1 MNKATEPRQPTSVGK
16 LAVLMVTAF
25 MDMVGVLMII
35 PLLPFYA
42 KSMGAGGLVV
52 GLLVSSF
59 SIAQLLMAPVWGRL
73 SDHYGRRPAL
83 IVGMTASA
91 IAYVIFAFAGSL
103 WLLFLSRV
111 VQGAGGGTVSVI
123 QAYVADAMK
132 PKDRAKALGWLSAST
147 NAGVAIGPLLGA
159 VALKWGTPGPGLLA
173 AGLSVLNIAFAWK
186 FLVESRDLKE
196 ATAARSQPRVSGRS
210 RQAVLEVVTHPN
222 EPASRLIWI
231 YAIAIGA
238 FQGSTAILALFLAV
252 RFGVTAKTIG
262 YFFAYIGV
270 MSVVTRAV
278 ILGWAV
284 EKFGEA
290 RLSRLGLALLA
301 TGLALLPFMYPLSN
315 PVLTYVPLALAVALI
330 PLGTAFTFPC
340 VTSLLSRV
348 VSSRERGL
356 YMGVQQTFGGAAR
369 VIFPVIYGYLFDRV
383 IQLPFLLAAVL
394 VAGTI
399 LLGLRMETYAT
410 ETAEKPA
417 TL

>member
-1 MNKATEPRQPTSVGK
+1 MSKPPEARTPTSVGK

-42 KSMGAGGLVV
+42 KSMGAGGFVV

-91 IAYVIFAFAGSL
+91 IAYVIFAYADSL
-103 WLLFLSRV
+103 WLLFLSRL

-132 PKDRAKALGWLSAST
+132 PKDRARALGWLSAST
-147 NAGVAIGPLLGA
+147 NAGVALGPLLGA

-173 AGLSVLNIAFAWK
+173 AGLSAVNIAFAWK
-186 FLVESRDLKE
+186 FLVESRDLTE
-196 ATAARSQPRVSGRS
+196 ATAARTQPRVLGRS
-210 RQAVLEVVTHPN
+210 RKAVLDVVTHPN

-238 FQGSTAILALFLAV
+238 FQGSTAILALFLAE

-284 EKFGEA
+284 DRLGEA
-290 RLSRLGLALLA
+290 KLSRLGLALLA
-301 TGLALLPFMYPLSN
+301 AGLGLLPFMHPLAN

-383 IQLPFLLAAVL
+383 IELPFLLAAVL

-410 ETAEKPA
+410 ETA
-417 TL
+417 

>member
-1 MNKATEPRQPTSVGK
+1 MTKTPEERQPSSVGK

-25 MDMVGVLMII
+25 MDMVGILMIV
-35 PLLPFYA
+35 PLMPFYA
-42 KSMGAGGLVV
+42 KSMGAGGFVV
-52 GLLVSSF
+52 GLLVASF

-91 IAYVIFAFAGSL
+91 IAYVIFAYAGSL
-103 WLLFLSRV
+103 WLLFLSRI

-123 QAYVADAMK
+123 QAYVADAVK
-132 PKDRAKALGWLSAST
+132 PKDRARALGWLSAST
-147 NAGVAIGPLLGA
+147 NAGVALGPLLGT

-173 AGLSVLNIAFAWK
+173 AALSVVNIAFAWK
-186 FLVESRDLKE
+186 FLVESRDLEE
-196 ATAARSQPRVSGRS
+196 ATAARSQPKAIGRS
-210 RQAVLEVVTHPN
+210 RQAVLQVATHPN

-238 FQGSTAILALFLAV
+238 FQGSTAILALFLAA

-278 ILGWAV
+278 ILGWGV
-284 EKFGEA
+284 DRLGEA
-290 RLSRLGLALLA
+290 KLSRLGLTLLA
-301 TGLALLPFMYPLSN
+301 AGLALLPFMYPLAN

-369 VIFPVIYGYLFDRV
+369 VFFPVVYGFLFDRV
-383 IQLPFLLAAVL
+383 MALPFLLAAVL

-410 ETAEKPA
+410 ETV
-417 TL
+417 

>member
-1 MNKATEPRQPTSVGK
+1 MSGPAVPRERSSVGK

-25 MDMVGVLMII
+25 MDMVGILMII
-35 PLLPFYA
+35 PLMPFYA
-42 KSMGAGGLVV
+42 KSMGAGGFVV
-52 GLLVSSF
+52 GLLVASF

-91 IAYVIFAFAGSL
+91 VAYVIFAYAGSL
-103 WLLFLSRV
+103 WLLFLSRI

-123 QAYVADAMK
+123 QAYVADSLE
-132 PKDRAKALGWLSAST
+132 PKDRAKGLGWLSAAT
-147 NAGVAIGPLLGA
+147 NAGVALGPLLGA

-173 AGLSVLNIAFAWK
+173 AGLSLVNILFAWK
-186 FLVESRDLKE
+186 FLVESRDLDE
-196 ATAARSQPRVSGRS
+196 ASTARSQPRVLGRS
-210 RQAVLEVVTHPN
+210 RRAVIEVATHPN

-238 FQGSTAILALFLAV
+238 FQGSTAVLALFLAV

-270 MSVVTRAV
+270 ISVVTRAV
-278 ILGWAV
+278 ILGRAV
-284 EKFGEA
+284 DRFGEA

-301 TGLALLPFMYPLSN
+301 IGLALLPFMRPLAN
-315 PVLTYVPLALAVALI
+315 PWLTYAPLALAVALI
-330 PLGTAFTFPC
+330 PFGTAFTFPC

-369 VIFPVIYGYLFDRV
+369 VIFPVVYGYLFDRV
-383 IQLPFLLAAVL
+383 IQLPFLVAAVL

-399 LLGLRMETYAT
+399 LLGLRMETYAA
-410 ETAEKPA
+410 ETA
-417 TL
+417 

>member
-1 MNKATEPRQPTSVGK
+1 MSEAPGARKSTSAGK

-25 MDMVGVLMII
+25 MDMVGILMIV
-35 PLLPFYA
+35 PLMPFYA
-42 KSMGAGGLVV
+42 KSMGAGGFVV
-52 GLLVSSF
+52 GLLVASF

-83 IVGMTASA
+83 IVGMAASA
-91 IAYVIFAFAGSL
+91 IAYVIFAYAGSL
-103 WLLFLSRV
+103 WLLFLSRI

-123 QAYVADAMK
+123 QAYVADALK
-132 PKDRAKALGWLSAST
+132 PKDRAKGLGWLSAAT
-147 NAGVAIGPLLGA
+147 NAGVALGPLIGA
-159 VALKWGTPGPGLLA
+159 FALKWGTPGPGLLA
-173 AGLSVLNIAFAWK
+173 AALSLVNILFAWK
-186 FLVESRDLKE
+186 FLVEARDPNE
-196 ATAARSQPRVSGRS
+196 ASEARSQPRVLGRS

-270 MSVVTRAV
+270 IAVVTRAL
-278 ILGWAV
+278 ILGRAV
-284 EKFGEA
+284 DRFGEA
-290 RLSRLGLALLA
+290 RLSRLGLTLLA
-301 TGLALLPFMYPLSN
+301 IGLALLPFMHPLAN
-315 PVLTYVPLALAVALI
+315 RVMTYVPLALAVALI

-356 YMGVQQTFGGAAR
+356 YMGVQQTFGGASR
-369 VIFPVIYGYLFDRV
+369 VIFPVVYGYLFDRV
-383 IQLPFLLAAVL
+383 IELPFLLAAVL

-399 LLGLRMETYAT
+399 LLGLRMETYAA
-410 ETAEKPA
+410 ETA
-417 TL
+417 

>member
-1 MNKATEPRQPTSVGK
+1 MSEPAEARKSTSVGK

-25 MDMVGVLMII
+25 MDMVGILMII
-35 PLLPFYA
+35 PLMPFYA
-42 KSMGAGGLVV
+42 KSMGAGGFVV

-91 IAYVIFAFAGSL
+91 IAYLIFAYANSL
-103 WLLFLSRV
+103 WLLFLSRL

-132 PKDRAKALGWLSAST
+132 PKDRAKALGWLSAAT
-147 NAGVAIGPLLGA
+147 NAGVALGPLLGA
-159 VALKWGTPGPGLLA
+159 VALRWGTPGPGLLA
-173 AGLSVLNIAFAWK
+173 AALSLVNILFAWK
-186 FLVESRDLKE
+186 FLVESRDLAE
-196 ATAARSQPRVSGRS
+196 ASAARSQPRVRGRS

-270 MSVVTRAV
+270 IAVVTRAG

-284 EKFGEA
+284 ERFGEA
-290 RLSRLGLALLA
+290 RLSRLGLTLLA
-301 TGLALLPFMYPLSN
+301 IGLALLPFMYPLAN

-369 VIFPVIYGYLFDRV
+369 VVFPVIYGYLFDRV

-399 LLGLRMETYAT
+399 LLGLRMESYAA
-410 ETAEKPA
+410 ETA
-417 TL
+417 

>member
-1 MNKATEPRQPTSVGK
+1 MSKHPEAGTPANVGK

-42 KSMGAGGLVV
+42 KSMGAGGFVV

-59 SIAQLLMAPVWGRL
+59 SVAQLLMAPVWGRL

-91 IAYVIFAFAGSL
+91 IAYVIFAYADSL
-103 WLLFLSRV
+103 WLLFLSRL

-132 PKDRAKALGWLSAST
+132 PKDRARALGWLSAST
-147 NAGVAIGPLLGA
+147 NAGVALGPLLGA

-173 AGLSVLNIAFAWK
+173 AGLSAVNIAFAWR
-186 FLVESRDLKE
+186 FLAESRDLAE
-196 ATAARSQPRVSGRS
+196 ATAARSQPRTLGRS
-210 RQAVLEVVTHPN
+210 RQAVVQVATHPN

-238 FQGSTAILALFLAV
+238 FQGSTAILALFLAA

-270 MSVVTRAV
+270 MSVFTRAV

-284 EKFGEA
+284 DRLGEA
-290 RLSRLGLALLA
+290 KLSRLGLALLA
-301 TGLALLPFMYPLSN
+301 TGLAILPFMYPLAN

-369 VIFPVIYGYLFDRV
+369 VIFPVVYGYLFDRV

-394 VAGTI
+394 VAGTL
-399 LLGLRMETYAT
+399 LLGLRMETYA
-410 ETAEKPA
+410 AESA
-417 TL
+417 

>member
-1 MNKATEPRQPTSVGK
+1 MTKTPEARQPSSVGK

-25 MDMVGVLMII
+25 MDMVGILMIV
-35 PLLPFYA
+35 PLMPFYA
-42 KSMGAGGLVV
+42 KSMGAGGFVV
-52 GLLVSSF
+52 GLLVASF

-91 IAYVIFAFAGSL
+91 IAYVIFAYAGSL
-103 WLLFLSRV
+103 WLLFLSRI

-123 QAYVADAMK
+123 QAYVADAVK
-132 PKDRAKALGWLSAST
+132 PKDRARALGWLSAST
-147 NAGVAIGPLLGA
+147 NAGVALGPLLGT

-173 AGLSVLNIAFAWK
+173 AALSVVNIAFAWK
-186 FLVESRDLKE
+186 FLVESRDLEE
-196 ATAARSQPRVSGRS
+196 ATAARSQPKAIGRS
-210 RQAVLEVVTHPN
+210 RQAVIQVATHPN

-238 FQGSTAILALFLAV
+238 FQGSTAILALFLAA

-284 EKFGEA
+284 DRLGEA
-290 RLSRLGLALLA
+290 KLSRLGLTLLA
-301 TGLALLPFMYPLSN
+301 TGLALLPFMYPLAN

-369 VIFPVIYGYLFDRV
+369 VFFPVVYGFLFDRV
-383 IQLPFLLAAVL
+383 MALPFLLAAVL

-410 ETAEKPA
+410 ETV
-417 TL
+417 

>member
-1 MNKATEPRQPTSVGK
+1 MSKHPEAGKPANVGK

-42 KSMGAGGLVV
+42 KSMGAGGFVV

-59 SIAQLLMAPVWGRL
+59 SVAQLLMAPVWGRL

-91 IAYVIFAFAGSL
+91 IAYVIFAYADSL
-103 WLLFLSRV
+103 WLLFLSRL

-132 PKDRAKALGWLSAST
+132 PKDRARALGWLSAST
-147 NAGVAIGPLLGA
+147 NAGVALGPLLGA

-173 AGLSVLNIAFAWK
+173 AGLSAVNIAFAWR
-186 FLVESRDLKE
+186 FLAESRDLAE
-196 ATAARSQPRVSGRS
+196 ATAARSQPRALGRS
-210 RQAVLEVVTHPN
+210 RQAVVQVATHPN

-238 FQGSTAILALFLAV
+238 FQGSTAILALFLAA

-270 MSVVTRAV
+270 MSVFTRAV

-284 EKFGEA
+284 DRLGEA
-290 RLSRLGLALLA
+290 KLSRLGLALLA
-301 TGLALLPFMYPLSN
+301 TGLAILPFMYPLAN

-369 VIFPVIYGYLFDRV
+369 VIFPVVYGYLFDRV

-394 VAGTI
+394 VAGTL
-399 LLGLRMETYAT
+399 LLGLRMETYA
-410 ETAEKPA
+410 AESA
-417 TL
+417 

>member
-1 MNKATEPRQPTSVGK
+1 MTEAPEARKSTSAGK

-25 MDMVGVLMII
+25 MDMVGILMIV
-35 PLLPFYA
+35 PLMPFYA
-42 KSMGAGGLVV
+42 KSMGAGGFVV
-52 GLLVSSF
+52 GLLVASF

-83 IVGMTASA
+83 IVGMAASA
-91 IAYVIFAFAGSL
+91 IAYVIFAYAGSL
-103 WLLFLSRV
+103 WLLFLSRI

-123 QAYVADAMK
+123 QAYVADALK
-132 PKDRAKALGWLSAST
+132 PKDRAKGLGWLSAAT
-147 NAGVAIGPLLGA
+147 NAGVALGPLIGA
-159 VALKWGTPGPGLLA
+159 FALKWGTPGPGLLA
-173 AGLSVLNIAFAWK
+173 AALSLVNILFAWK
-186 FLVESRDLKE
+186 FLVEARDPNE
-196 ATAARSQPRVSGRS
+196 ASEARSQPRVLGRA

-270 MSVVTRAV
+270 IAVVTRAL
-278 ILGWAV
+278 ILGRAV
-284 EKFGEA
+284 DRFGEA
-290 RLSRLGLALLA
+290 RLSRLGLTLLA
-301 TGLALLPFMYPLSN
+301 IGLALLPFMHPLAN
-315 PVLTYVPLALAVALI
+315 RVMTYVPLALAVALI

-356 YMGVQQTFGGAAR
+356 YMGVQQTFGGASR
-369 VIFPVIYGYLFDRV
+369 VIFPVVYGYLFDRV
-383 IQLPFLLAAVL
+383 IELPFLLAAVL

-399 LLGLRMETYAT
+399 LLGLRMETYAA
-410 ETAEKPA
+410 ETA
-417 TL
+417 

>member
-1 MNKATEPRQPTSVGK
+1 MTEAPEARKSTSAGK

-25 MDMVGVLMII
+25 MDMVGILMIV
-35 PLLPFYA
+35 PLMPFYA
-42 KSMGAGGLVV
+42 KSMGAGGFVV
-52 GLLVSSF
+52 GLLVASF

-83 IVGMTASA
+83 IVGMAASA
-91 IAYVIFAFAGSL
+91 IAYVIFAYAGSL
-103 WLLFLSRV
+103 WLLFLSRI

-123 QAYVADAMK
+123 QAYVADALK
-132 PKDRAKALGWLSAST
+132 PKDRAKGLGWLSAAT
-147 NAGVAIGPLLGA
+147 NAGVALGPLIGA
-159 VALKWGTPGPGLLA
+159 FALKWGTPGPGLLA
-173 AGLSVLNIAFAWK
+173 AALSLVNILFAWK
-186 FLVESRDLKE
+186 FLVEARDPNE
-196 ATAARSQPRVSGRS
+196 ASEARSQPRVLGRS

-270 MSVVTRAV
+270 IAVVTRAL
-278 ILGWAV
+278 ILGRAV
-284 EKFGEA
+284 DRFGEA
-290 RLSRLGLALLA
+290 RLSRLGLTLLA
-301 TGLALLPFMYPLSN
+301 IGLALLPFMHPLAN
-315 PVLTYVPLALAVALI
+315 RVMTYVPLALAVALI

-356 YMGVQQTFGGAAR
+356 YMGVQQTFGGASR
-369 VIFPVIYGYLFDRV
+369 VIFPVVYGYLFDRV
-383 IQLPFLLAAVL
+383 IELPFLLAAVL

-399 LLGLRMETYAT
+399 LLGLRMETYAA
-410 ETAEKPA
+410 ETA
-417 TL
+417 

>member
-1 MNKATEPRQPTSVGK
+1 MKEASVARQPASVGK

-59 SIAQLLMAPVWGRL
+59 SVAQLLMAPVWGRL

-103 WLLFLSRV
+103 WLLFLSRI

-132 PKDRAKALGWLSAST
+132 PKDRARALGWLSAST
-147 NAGVAIGPLLGA
+147 NAGVALGPLLGA

-173 AGLSVLNIAFAWK
+173 AALSVVNIAFAWK
-186 FLVESRDLKE
+186 FLVESRDLQE

-284 EKFGEA
+284 DKFGEA
-290 RLSRLGLALLA
+290 RLSRLGLMLLA
-301 TGLALLPFMYPLSN
+301 TGLALLPFMYPLAN

-369 VIFPVIYGYLFDRV
+369 VVFPVLYGFLFDRV

-399 LLGLRMETYAT
+399 LLGLRMETYAV
-410 ETAEKPA
+410 EAPEKA
-417 TL
+417 

>member
-1 MNKATEPRQPTSVGK
+1 MPETSEPAATKGKSSVGK

-25 MDMVGVLMII
+25 MDMVGILMII
-35 PLLPFYA
+35 PLMPFYA
-42 KSMGAGGLVV
+42 KSMGAGGFVV
-52 GLLVSSF
+52 GLLVASF

-91 IAYVIFAFAGSL
+91 VAYVIFAYASSM
-103 WLLFLSRV
+103 WLLFLSRI

-123 QAYVADAMK
+123 QAYVADSLK
-132 PKDRAKALGWLSAST
+132 PKDRAKGLGWLSAAT
-147 NAGVAIGPLLGA
+147 NAGVALGPLLGA
-159 VALKWGTPGPGLLA
+159 FALKWGTPGPGLLA
-173 AGLSVLNIAFAWK
+173 AGLSLVNILFAWK
-186 FLVESRDLKE
+186 FLVESRDLEE
-196 ATAARSQPRVSGRS
+196 ASAARSQPRVLGRS
-210 RQAVLEVVTHPN
+210 RRAVLEVATHPN

-238 FQGSTAILALFLAV
+238 FQGSTAVLALFLAV

-270 MSVVTRAV
+270 ISVVTRAV
-278 ILGWAV
+278 ILGRAV
-284 EKFGEA
+284 DRFGEA

-301 TGLALLPFMYPLSN
+301 IGLALLPFMRPLAN
-315 PVLTYVPLALAVALI
+315 PWLTYAPLALAVALI
-330 PLGTAFTFPC
+330 PFGTAFTFPC

-369 VIFPVIYGYLFDRV
+369 VIFPIVYGYLFDRV
-383 IQLPFLLAAVL
+383 IQLPFLVAAVL

-399 LLGLRMETYAT
+399 LLGLRMETYAP
-410 ETAEKPA
+410 ETA
-417 TL
+417 